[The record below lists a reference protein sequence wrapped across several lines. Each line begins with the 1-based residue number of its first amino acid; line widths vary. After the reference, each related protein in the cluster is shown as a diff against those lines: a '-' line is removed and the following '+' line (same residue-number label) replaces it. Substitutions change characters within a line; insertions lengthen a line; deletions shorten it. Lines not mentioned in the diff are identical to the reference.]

1 MIIYVQYN
9 SEDNSYELKT
19 DNEEDE
25 KEYIIMGLY
34 TLNKKT
40 KDKQIKRDLKQIK
53 KNILRC

>member
-25 KEYIIMGLY
+25 KEHIIMGLY
-34 TLNKKT
+34 TLNKK
-40 KDKQIKRDLKQIK
+40 
-53 KNILRC
+53 N

>member
-25 KEYIIMGLY
+25 KECYYGTIY
-34 TLNKKT
+34 T
-40 KDKQIKRDLKQIK
+40 
-53 KNILRC
+53 

>member
-34 TLNKKT
+34 ALNKK
-40 KDKQIKRDLKQIK
+40 
-53 KNILRC
+53 N